1 MVSDVDDPMIESDN
15 DSDGDDA
22 GQAFY
27 AGAGQQVNII
37 LWISMFLREGA
48 GLFRW
53 YLNFCF
59 VPHPIKIY

>member
-15 DSDGDDA
+15 DSDGNDA

-37 LWISMFLREGA
+37 LWISMFLREREDIQVVPE
-48 GLFRW
+48 FV
-53 YLNFCF
+53 FCSSS
-59 VPHPIKIY
+59 Y